1 MNQKECTPSRRY
13 PIAFLITLLVAS
25 LLLSGCKNNA
35 AMKAEYVKR
44 GEAFL
49 KDRRFDEASIEF
61 RNALQIDDHLTAAH
75 WGLAQAF
82 EGLQRWPEMLAE
94 LKRTIELDGNNL
106 DARVKLGNYYMAP
119 LKRTPEMIAEAE
131 RLAKEVLQKDPNHIE
146 GHILMATVL
155 FAQGKRNESEA
166 ELKHAL
172 ELNPKRIESIL
183 SLARYYTNVQ
193 DMGKAEETFK
203 QAIAVNENSAMA
215 HSEYGKFLVQAGRS
229 EQAEAEFRR
238 AIEVEPANRDARFVI
253 ASYYLVN
260 KQFDKA
266 EAAYK
271 ALADLDKDRPEGR
284 AILADFYSSVGR
296 YDDAVNIYKEIVAKS
311 PDYSRGHY
319 RLSEIMLQRGDL
331 QGASAQVEEVLKAN
345 PHDMQ
350 ALIIRSR
357 IHMQS
362 SDPDGTKKAIED
374 LKEVLKQEPNSR
386 TGLYVMADANFR
398 SGKIEQAR
406 AFAGD
411 LVKFYPDYLPAKL
424 MQAQINLASKDPVAA
439 VTQSNELLNLL
450 DKSAPDAD
458 TSPQMLA
465 ELRAKTL
472 TVRGTAYLQM
482 GKTAQAHADLTAVR
496 DMAPSDP
503 SSYINLANA
512 SLAEKKV
519 DEAVALYERALAI
532 DSVNFNALNGL
543 VQIYNSQN
551 RLDLAQSR
559 LDQAISQQPNNASL
573 HYLKGEV
580 FDISKDAQLAE
591 GEFRRALELDPNYM
605 PAYSA
610 LGTLFTYTNQ
620 QDRAIAEYRKI
631 LDRNPDN
638 AGAYVLIGML
648 EDSRG
653 NTDAAIDSYRK
664 AVAIDQNSEAWAV
677 AANNLAWIYAAH
689 NKGNLDEAQAL
700 AQSVVQKYPDVPGFV
715 DTLGWIYYKKGLH
728 GPAVEQLQKV
738 VAKVSDSASYRFHL
752 GMALAGKGDHAGAR
766 RELEQA
772 LRLGEK
778 QPSFAN
784 AEEARNTLK
793 TL

>member
-1 MNQKECTPSRRY
+1 MNQKECTPGRRR
-13 PIAFLITLLVAS
+13 IVILLVTLLAAI
-25 LLLSGCKNNA
+25 LLLSGCKNSA
-35 AMKAEYVKR
+35 ATKAEYVKR

-49 KDRRFDEASIEF
+49 KDRRYDEASIEF
-61 RNALQIDDHLTAAH
+61 RNALQIDDHLASAH

-82 EGLQRWPEMLAE
+82 EGMQRWPEMIYE
-94 LKRTIELDGNNL
+94 LKKTIELDGNNL
-106 DARVKLGNYYMAP
+106 EARVRLGNYYMAP
-119 LKRTPEMIAEAE
+119 LKRTPEMITEAE

-155 FAQGKRNESEA
+155 FARGNRDQSLA
-166 ELKHAL
+166 ELKRAI

-203 QAIAVNENSAMA
+203 QAIAVNEASAMA

-238 AIEVEPANRDARFVI
+238 AIEVEPANRDARFVL

-296 YDDAVNIYKEIVAKS
+296 YDDAVSIYKDIVAKA
-311 PDYSRGHY
+311 PDYSRGRY

-331 QGASAQVEEVLKAN
+331 QGATAQVEEVLKAN

-357 IHMQS
+357 IRLQNN
-362 SDPDGTKKAIED
+362 DAKAAIED

-386 TGLYVMADANFR
+386 TGLYFMADANFR

-439 VTQSNELLNLL
+439 VTQSNELLNQL
-450 DKSAPDAD
+450 DKSAPDSD

-465 ELRAKTL
+465 DLRAKTL
-472 TVRGTAYLQM
+472 TVRGTAYLKM
-482 GKTAQAHADLTAVR
+482 GKTPQARADLTAVR
-496 DMAPSDP
+496 DMDP
-503 SSYINLANA
+503 NEPPPYINLASVA
-512 SLAEKKV
+512 LAEKKV
-519 DEAVALYERALAI
+519 DEAISLYERALAI

-559 LDQAISQQPNNASL
+559 VDQAISQQPNNASL

-591 GEFRRALELDPNYM
+591 SEFRRALEIDPNYM

-653 NTDAAIDSYRK
+653 NTDAAIENYRK
-664 AVAIDQNSEAWAV
+664 AVGLDQSSEAGAV
-677 AANNLAWIYAAH
+677 AANNLAWIYVVH

-700 AQSVVQKYPDVPGFV
+700 AQGAVQKYPDVPGFA
-715 DTLGWIYYKKGLH
+715 DTLGWVYYKKGLH
-728 GPAVEQLQKV
+728 GPAVEQLQKA
-738 VAKVSDSASYRFHL
+738 VAKASDSASYHFHL
-752 GMALAGKGDHAGAR
+752 GMALAGKGDKAGAR
-766 RELEQA
+766 RE
-772 LRLGEK
+772 
-778 QPSFAN
+778 
-784 AEEARNTLK
+784 
-793 TL
+793 